1 MAVGEVPA
9 FSSLRQA
16 AVHLP
21 ATQAEELKVWVHRV
35 RPDGD
40 AEGLPAVLD
49 VHDGATTTRC
59 ELGLPRGHVLLPHKG
74 EACWLDITLA
84 KPGGNPP

>member
-1 MAVGEVPA
+1 VPA
-9 FSSLRQA
+9 FSSLRHA

-21 ATQAEELKVWVHRV
+21 ATRAGELKVWVHRV

-40 AEGLPAVLD
+40 AQGLPAVLD
-49 VHDGATTTRC
+49 VHTGAATTR
-59 ELGLPRGHVLLPHKG
+59 LDLKPPGGHVLLPHNG